1 MESRSDPQHRIC
13 DCSPF
18 SADIWMEKPFLET
31 IARKKKGWPAIT
43 GSDSQFTTAFVI
55 KKDGNK
61 LHQF

>member
-1 MESRSDPQHRIC
+1 MTRSTGSVIARSLCRHLDGKAI
-13 DCSPF
+13 SGNY
-18 SADIWMEKPFLET
+18 SEK
-31 IARKKKGWPAIT
+31 RKKKKRGWPAIT